1 MDIIWTKLYNTAKD
15 KIITRR
21 VEPFIEYGNNASAIL
36 SSSKNIYSGISI
48 TSNSSISSSAEKNA
62 IIEMFNSGEVQ
73 FEKMVILNELEE
85 LITPTNDCLE
95 YLMELIPNPELVEI
109 LIDYEKET
117 IIKLSDLI
125 PDWWGTYRNKKQ

>member
-1 MDIIWTKLYNTAKD
+1 MDTIWTNLYNTAKD

-36 SSSKNIYSGISI
+36 SSNKNIYSGISI

-62 IIEMFNSGEVQ
+62 IIEMFNSGEVL

-85 LITPTNDCLE
+85 LITPSNDCLE
-95 YLMELIPNPELVEI
+95 YLIELIPNPELVEI
-109 LIDYEKET
+109 LIDYEKGT

-125 PDWWGTYRNKKQ
+125 PDWWGTYRNKK